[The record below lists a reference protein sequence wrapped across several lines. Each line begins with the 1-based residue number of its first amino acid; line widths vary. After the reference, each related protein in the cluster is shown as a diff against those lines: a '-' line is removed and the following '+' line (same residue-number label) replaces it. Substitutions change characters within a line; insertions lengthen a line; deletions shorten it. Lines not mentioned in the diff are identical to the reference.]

1 MPVKIT
7 IDLPDH
13 KEVLK
18 RLSKPLD
25 ELSDENIGSIL
36 PLLLGGVV
44 GAVPWA
50 ASPAGVLSPTV
61 SIADDQGR
69 KVELP
74 SPIVPVA
81 GGIPVIAAKFM
92 QGFMD
97 RMKAL
102 QAR

>member
-18 RLSKPLD
+18 RLGSPLG
-25 ELSDENIGSIL
+25 ELSDDHLASIL
-36 PLLLGGVV
+36 PLFVGGPALL
-44 GAVPWA
+44 PWIASA
-50 ASPAGVLSPTV
+50 ANSRSPTV
-61 SIADDQGR
+61 SITNDQGR
-69 KVELP
+69 KVEFP
-74 SPIVPVA
+74 TPIVPV
-81 GGIPVIAAKFM
+81 GEGIPLITAKFM

-97 RMKAL
+97 RMRTL